1 MGTTRGPGVSHERT
15 IAAEGYAVMLTLTA
29 AVWFRFVHFGTPLGT
44 PSPVCITDCPT
55 RPLHV
60 SDVPLINISRLTP
73 SSSPRYRFLPKRAI
87 ARLPSTSTH
96 TPPHCAP

>member
-1 MGTTRGPGVSHERT
+1 
-15 IAAEGYAVMLTLTA
+15 MLTLTA

-60 SDVPLINISRLTP
+60 SVILLVYIPQTYSQQFTTLSFPPEASNCP
-73 SSSPRYRFLPKRAI
+73 SALHVNPHTSALCPMSSMTLCLATR
-87 ARLPSTSTH
+87 TSWW
-96 TPPHCAP
+96 